1 MEDRVEILGKKGA
14 EGLSREK
21 EDKKASKMGVFFLKT
36 QTRKIRDAT
45 RGA

>member
-21 EDKKASKMGVFFLKT
+21 ENKRVSKMGGFFGKHEHG
-36 QTRKIRDAT
+36 R
-45 RGA
+45 